1 MSRHSEGFCL
11 ILCFTICR
19 HHSNRANNH
28 QSNNPHHAAH
38 AHAAAAAH
46 QAVNDALAMPFGGAA
61 FSPFGAF
68 GGLSA
73 FGGMGSPFGAIAG
86 PGMYHVIFQRYG
98 KMIWKYIFTYSYVLV
113 GGQTTSMSIFGGG
126 GGFDDFG
133 GNGAS
138 IQTFSSSM
146 GGLSGGMN
154 VRSSSSS
161 TKFVNGKK
169 ITTKRYVDTYK
180 KS

>member
-1 MSRHSEGFCL
+1 
-11 ILCFTICR
+11 
-19 HHSNRANNH
+19 
-28 QSNNPHHAAH
+28 
-38 AHAAAAAH
+38 
-46 QAVNDALAMPFGGAA
+46 
-61 FSPFGAF
+61 
-68 GGLSA
+68 
-73 FGGMGSPFGAIAG
+73 
-86 PGMYHVIFQRYG
+86 
-98 KMIWKYIFTYSYVLV
+98 
-113 GGQTTSMSIFGGG
+113 MSIFGGG

-169 ITTKRYVDTYK
+169 ITTKRYDDQSGRRFLFKRYSNRNRL
-180 KS
+180 KSFFR

>member
-1 MSRHSEGFCL
+1 
-11 ILCFTICR
+11 
-19 HHSNRANNH
+19 
-28 QSNNPHHAAH
+28 
-38 AHAAAAAH
+38 
-46 QAVNDALAMPFGGAA
+46 
-61 FSPFGAF
+61 
-68 GGLSA
+68 
-73 FGGMGSPFGAIAG
+73 
-86 PGMYHVIFQRYG
+86 
-98 KMIWKYIFTYSYVLV
+98 
-113 GGQTTSMSIFGGG
+113 MSIFGGG

-169 ITTKRYVDTYK
+169 ITTKRYDDTFK
-180 KS
+180 KSYLKRIF